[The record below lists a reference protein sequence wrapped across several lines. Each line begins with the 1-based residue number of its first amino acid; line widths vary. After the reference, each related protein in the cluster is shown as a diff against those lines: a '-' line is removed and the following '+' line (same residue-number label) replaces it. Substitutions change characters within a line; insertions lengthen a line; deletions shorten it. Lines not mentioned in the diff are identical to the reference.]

1 MKSHALP
8 SWKHVSE
15 CWIEVL
21 GLASCHNKNRYVTVI
36 SRDIRMYC
44 GRFVGPSHTIHG
56 WSPCFIEIF
65 CIKDRES
72 QVNKRLQTRIVLL
85 SSIPRVSRG
94 LHTHTPR
101 RGRQSNGGIPTPPGR
116 GSWRYKE
123 MKATSWSR
131 IHKWNPCCWKS
142 HFAMSKMDCLP
153 IWRYK
158 SCSCFVASSIS
169 GASSKVWQFSVTSIV
184 SAAAR

>member
-1 MKSHALP
+1 M
-8 SWKHVSE
+8 
-15 CWIEVL
+15 
-21 GLASCHNKNRYVTVI
+21 I

-94 LHTHTPR
+94 LHTHTPPE
-101 RGRQSNGGIPTPPGR
+101 GGV
-116 GSWRYKE
+116 SQ
-123 MKATSWSR
+123 M
-131 IHKWNPCCWKS
+131 
-142 HFAMSKMDCLP
+142 
-153 IWRYK
+153 
-158 SCSCFVASSIS
+158 VAYRLLQVEVPEDT
-169 GASSKVWQFSVTSIV
+169 K
-184 SAAAR
+184 R